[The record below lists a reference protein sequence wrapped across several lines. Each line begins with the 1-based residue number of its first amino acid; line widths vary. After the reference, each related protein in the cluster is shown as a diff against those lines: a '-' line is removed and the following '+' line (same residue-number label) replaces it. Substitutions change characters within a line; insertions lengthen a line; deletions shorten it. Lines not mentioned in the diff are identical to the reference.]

1 MKKLNLSYYFLLIVC
16 LNLFSCTKNK
26 LTPDGK
32 PISDGPNNIVRVDV
46 NANSYYDLS
55 IAETNNNTNNIQF
68 QFIKDSL
75 IKSFEY
81 AFKGLIGEELF
92 IEVWSPGGTIASCD
106 IYFKGLKVPLSQQ
119 AIDSF
124 QGGPPSHINVTYK
137 IGD

>member
-1 MKKLNLSYYFLLIVC
+1 MKKLNFSYYLSLFVFLSLI
-16 LNLFSCTKNK
+16 SCTKDK

-46 NANSYYDLS
+46 NASSYYDLS

-68 QFIKDSL
+68 QYIKDSL
-75 IKSFEY
+75 THPFEY
-81 AFKGLIGEELF
+81 AFKGIIGEELF
-92 IEVWSPGGTIASCD
+92 IEVWSAGGTTSSCD